1 MVTRRQYLLDARFGV
16 ILAGDRLVLERAA
29 AALEDPVWGVW
40 FGRKSCIPAE
50 PVFADLFETRTRKPE
65 RASDW
70 RRIHRA
76 IHHRFRSERLRRRH
90 GLYQRPAG
98 QLWRRHQQRPGQAP
112 VRRAPHQARSG
123 SRQSKIG
130 NRKSKIASCLSLKNH
145 RLETL
150 TPAKDRWTPIYL
162 EHGRLEVDDSSIKWI
177 GADRLVYRLP
187 VATLSAVL
195 LGPGTTVTHAA
206 MKACADSN
214 TPVCW
219 IGEEGMRFY
228 AFGITPN
235 HDNLMPRKHAAAWAD
250 KKKRAEIARRMFV
263 QRFPGVDVQA
273 YSVTELRGMEGLR
286 VRAKYA
292 ELGQQYGVTWKGRN
306 YDKSNW
312 NLADN
317 INRALSTANASLYA
331 LCAAVLC
338 SLGYLPSLGFVH
350 DGGTLPF
357 IYDVADLYKEITS
370 FPAAFQAMRQDAQ

>member
-1 MVTRRQYLLDARFGV
+1 MP
-16 ILAGDRLVLERAA
+16 I
-29 AALEDPVWGVW
+29 
-40 FGRKSCIPAE
+40 
-50 PVFADLFETRTRKPE
+50 FEKP
-65 RASDW
+65 
-70 RRIHRA
+70 
-76 IHHRFRSERLRRRH
+76 
-90 GLYQRPAG
+90 P
-98 QLWRRHQQRPGQAP
+98 
-112 VRRAPHQARSG
+112 
-123 SRQSKIG
+123 
-130 NRKSKIASCLSLKNH
+130 
-145 RLETL
+145 LETL

-219 IGEEGMRFY
+219 IGEDCMRFY

-235 HDNLMPRKHAAAWAD
+235 HTNDMPRKHAALWAD

-263 QRFPGVDVQA
+263 LRFPDLDVQA
-273 YSVTELRGMEGLR
+273 HSVTELRGMEGLR
-286 VRAKYA
+286 VRTKYA
-292 ELGQQYGVTWKGRN
+292 ELGQQYGVTWKGRD

-312 NLADN
+312 NIADG
-317 INRALSTANASLYA
+317 INRTLSAANASLYA
-331 LCAAVLC
+331 VCAAVCC

-350 DGGTLPF
+350 DAGTLPF

-370 FPAAFQAMRQDAQ
+370 MPAAFQAIRQKPDDKGELTRQLLKERIEAEKLLQKIPKDLETLIQ